1 MRSAILVTWYLM
13 TMNDVE
19 KPVRSPCVH
28 VCALDEQDVCI
39 GCQRTVAEITRWGRM
54 DNAERRE
61 VLQLCLER
69 ARASGLLMTSS

>member
-1 MRSAILVTWYLM
+1 MMMSDI
-13 TMNDVE
+13 E

-69 ARASGLLMTSS
+69 ARASGLLMTS